1 MLKYLR
7 LLGIGGKKMNIKQ
20 LLGECRSDDL
30 AHALRELGLP
40 VTGTKPQRIERLVEH
55 HTGGASTSDILG
67 ALKSDDLRRAAK
79 ALGFEGA

>member
-1 MLKYLR
+1 
-7 LLGIGGKKMNIKQ
+7 MNIEK

-40 VTGTKPQRIERLVEH
+40 VTGTKPQRVESLVEEH
-55 HTGGASTSDILG
+55 SGEGSTSDILG
-67 ALKSDDLRRAAK
+67 ALKSEDLRRAAK

>member
-1 MLKYLR
+1 
-7 LLGIGGKKMNIKQ
+7 MNIEK

-40 VTGTKPQRIERLVEH
+40 VTGTKPLMVERLVEH
-55 HTGGASTSDILG
+55 HSGEGSTSDILG
-67 ALKSDDLRRAAK
+67 ALKSEDLRRAAK